1 MVPVRKFSMTTSA
14 SFTSRL
20 TTSTASGVFRSSAMP
35 RLFRLKSRYAAASPS
50 LWGGQVR
57 DSSPGP
63 VSSTLMTSAPR
74 SASSAPHQGPAMTRE
89 RSMTRMPS
97 RESDEVGKGGG
108 HGAYYTAV
116 GGVYSPSPVHLQP
129 SPPSGGSAHG
139 ALRRDDHHVLGPRL
153 HRRAAARRDPVQDPR
168 PRALRPERRQPPG
181 LEGDRGAR
189 PQDPR
194 GPGRRHRARGQALRG
209 PGAGRREPVEHHRPH
224 PRGRGHHRADPAARR
239 A

>member
-50 LWGGQVR
+50 LCGGQVR

-63 VSSTLMTSAPR
+63 VSSTFTTSAPR

-97 RESDEVGKGGG
+97 RESDEVGKGVLM
-108 HGAYYTAV
+108 ARTIPPLAV
-116 GGVYSPSPVHLQP
+116 YIHL
-129 SPPSGGSAHG
+129 PPDHQRRMRHG

-153 HRRAAARRDPVQDPR
+153 HRRAVARRDPV
-168 PRALRPERRQPPG
+168 
-181 LEGDRGAR
+181 
-189 PQDPR
+189 
-194 GPGRRHRARGQALRG
+194 
-209 PGAGRREPVEHHRPH
+209 PH
-224 PRGRGHHRADPAARR
+224 P
-239 A
+239 

>member
-1 MVPVRKFSMTTSA
+1 
-14 SFTSRL
+14 
-20 TTSTASGVFRSSAMP
+20 MP

-97 RESDEVGKGGG
+97 RESDEAAKGEVM
-108 HGAYYTAV
+108 ARTIPPLAV
-116 GGVYSPSPVHLQP
+116 YIHPSPVQA

-139 ALRRDDHHVLGPRL
+139 AVRRDDHHVLGPRL

-194 GPGRRHRARGQALRG
+194 GPR
-209 PGAGRREPVEHHRPH
+209 
-224 PRGRGHHRADPAARR
+224 
-239 A
+239 

>member
-1 MVPVRKFSMTTSA
+1 MVPVRKFSITTSA

-20 TTSTASGVFRSSAMP
+20 TTSTASGVFRSRAMP

-89 RSMTRMPS
+89 RSITRMPS
-97 RESDEVGKGGG
+97 RESDEVGKGVVVM
-108 HGAYYTAV
+108 ARTIPPLAV
-116 GGVYSPSPVHLQP
+116 YIHPSPVHLQA
-129 SPPSGGSAHG
+129 SPPSGGSAYG

-168 PRALRPERRQPPG
+168 PRALRPERRQPSG
-181 LEGDRGAR
+181 LE
-189 PQDPR
+189 
-194 GPGRRHRARGQALRG
+194 
-209 PGAGRREPVEHHRPH
+209 
-224 PRGRGHHRADPAARR
+224 
-239 A
+239 